1 MGEYVPIPKFDD
13 PGFALLQCGG
23 HDDVRS
29 RSTYFGGVMI
39 LQLDIRIVF
48 DSLFPSGFCGTCGW
62 SSKVKARA
70 RILIIALHVCLSLPD
85 YLRIFG
91 FVATIHW
98 QTSSTALQ
106 ALLISLSSFIQ
117 AYLITTWLSKHLG
130 FDTTSPNTRAR
141 YIAVV
146 ALLILTFVIDL
157 GGIAAYVTSVYL
169 YLQGTQPT
177 FFLSRRVGQ
186 FAIICIG
193 IEVITE
199 SVTLLNMLH
208 LVCEKQL
215 KSSVATESPD
225 NIDSS
230 EDFPTSIAIPGP
242 PPGSLITTSSP
253 LEMDHLGSQVN
264 SMAFNLIRDNE

>member
-13 PGFALLQCGG
+13 PGFALLQVIGLSVALGQLVMVLRLLRRLHECPNAGKSLLLLLCG
-23 HDDVRS
+23 VNLCS
-29 RSTYFGGVMI
+29 CLLQTSKSASMITYR
-39 LQLDIRIVF
+39 LLTNIR
-48 DSLFPSGFCGTCGW
+48 
-62 SSKVKARA
+62 
-70 RILIIALHVCLSLPD
+70 
-85 YLRIFG
+85 
-91 FVATIHW
+91 W

>member
-13 PGFALLQCGG
+13 PGFALLQVIGLSVALGQLVMVLRLLRRLHECPNAGKSLLLLLCG
-23 HDDVRS
+23 VNLCS
-29 RSTYFGGVMI
+29 CLLQTSKSASMITYRYDHISVVDMMTFALAPPTFGGVMI

-91 FVATIHW
+91 FVATIHRRMLLV
-98 QTSSTALQ
+98 STFTYKALNP
-106 ALLISLSSFIQ
+106 
-117 AYLITTWLSKHLG
+117 H
-130 FDTTSPNTRAR
+130 
-141 YIAVV
+141 
-146 ALLILTFVIDL
+146 
-157 GGIAAYVTSVYL
+157 
-169 YLQGTQPT
+169 

>member
-1 MGEYVPIPKFDD
+1 MSV
-13 PGFALLQCGG
+13 A
-23 HDDVRS
+23 DV
-29 RSTYFGGVMI
+29 
-39 LQLDIRIVF
+39 
-48 DSLFPSGFCGTCGW
+48 
-62 SSKVKARA
+62 KVRQ
-70 RILIIALHVCLSLPD
+70 HD
-85 YLRIFG
+85 YLQG
-91 FVATIHW
+91 FVGRVAGVLKSKLGLV
-98 QTSSTALQ
+98 SS
-106 ALLISLSSFIQ
+106 LLRYTF
-117 AYLITTWLSKHLG
+117 AYLCQTTYEYS
-130 FDTTSPNTRAR
+130 
-141 YIAVV
+141 
-146 ALLILTFVIDL
+146 